1 MLKSFK
7 VIRGVGAFKNFENSK
22 SEPIEFGK
30 NTVIYALNGYGKTT
44 IAAIL
49 KSLGS
54 CDSTKIVERKSLQND
69 DDNALE
75 QKIILSYA
83 NGNVTSVYENQWK
96 HNGITSPPEVLVFDQ
111 QFVYDNL
118 FIQKVESGHKQSIHT
133 IVIGTEG
140 LTISKKLTIAKE
152 REKQLKKLFDDRQ
165 KELEKRQKLTNRVDY
180 LVIPDSENEIILV
193 QLENIKRQIEA
204 KNEEEKLR
212 GYTLLGELVCPQ
224 SKPDFLKIYNLSFS
238 SIHDEAEQLVKA
250 HISRHTAKP
259 NLADTFLQQALEQT
273 LDTCPFCGQN
283 LESAHDLLD
292 AYRKYFDQSHR
303 DSLEMIKK
311 CLAEINQWNP
321 RAELLQLENKHAK
334 AKDAVENFRKYVD
347 VDQMPQPDFSSFSSK
362 LESLKG
368 KVHNTLEQKLHNIN
382 LSQSDDEVLQLEV
395 IFCALKGEIEVVNQT
410 YRHGADCIK
419 AYLASIS
426 GSTSSDLNTLKSQ
439 LEKSLRRFSQDE
451 KNWCKEYQELESEF
465 HKITL
470 DIKAL
475 IDMLTTYSTTVF
487 HNYQASVNNT
497 LNDLGVDFR
506 LDRFIEQV
514 DNRSKQPYAEFQIVI
529 NGTQVPLQV
538 RGDNPC
544 FHNTLSEGEK
554 NTLSL
559 AFFVNWLKNQPN
571 LDKKVVVFD
580 DPLSSLDEHR
590 KNLTARL
597 IRDLSDSL
605 GQIIILTHNKDFL
618 FLLCDKLS
626 GAKTLTLK
634 KDKIQGSCLSNFDVT
649 EYRKNLQQK
658 RIESLETYLDQDHC
672 SIHHAQEMIRLCLET
687 AFQFKYFRHLRAK
700 NITTLGKMIDELIN
714 LGKLDSAIIR
724 TLRDLN
730 DLSSPI
736 HHGESGNNPLKEI
749 TRDELLPDIR
759 KTLEVLEKI

>member
-7 VIRGVGAFKNFENSK
+7 VIRGVGAFKNFENPKSK
-22 SEPIEFGK
+22 VEFAK
-30 NTVIYALNGYGKTT
+30 NTIIYALNGYGKTT

-54 CDSTKIVERKSLQND
+54 RDSTKILERKSLQNAND
-69 DDNALE
+69 AVIE
-75 QKIILSYA
+75 QEIVLSYVNSTA
-83 NGNVTSVYENQWK
+83 SSIYKNGWK
-96 HNGITSPPEVLVFDQ
+96 HNGIAYPPEILVFDQ

-118 FIQKVESGHKQSIHT
+118 FVQRVESGHKQSIHT
-133 IVIGTEG
+133 IVIGAEG
-140 LTISKKLTIAKE
+140 LSISKELTIAKE
-152 REKQLKKLFDDRQ
+152 REKQLKKLFDDKQ
-165 KELEKRQKLTNRVDY
+165 KELEKRQKLTNRDDY
-180 LVIPDSENEIILV
+180 LVISDSENDVILV

-212 GYTLLGELVCPQ
+212 GYTSLGKLVCPEL
-224 SKPDFLKIYNLSFS
+224 KPDFLKIYNLSFS

-259 NLADTFLQQALEQT
+259 ELADTFLRQALEQT

-303 DSLEMIKK
+303 DSLEMIKT

-321 RAELLQLENKHAK
+321 RAELLQLESKYAK

-347 VDQMPQPDFSSFSSK
+347 VDQMSQPDFSSFIRK
-362 LESLKG
+362 FESLKE
-368 KVHNTLEQKLHNIN
+368 KVQNTLEQKLHNIN
-382 LSQSDDEVLQLEV
+382 LSQSDDEALQLDT
-395 IFCALKGEIEVVNQT
+395 IFCDLKGEIEVVNQT
-410 YRHGADCIK
+410 YRRGADSIK

-426 GSTSSDLNTLKSQ
+426 GSTSSDLNILKSQ
-439 LEKSLRRFSQDE
+439 LEKSLKRFSQDE
-451 KNWCKEYQELESEF
+451 KNWCKDYQELESEF

-470 DIKAL
+470 DIKT
-475 IDMLTTYSTTVF
+475 LTNKLASYSTTVF
-487 HNYQASVNNT
+487 HKYQASVNDT
-497 LNDLGVDFR
+497 LNELGVDFR

-529 NGTQVPLQV
+529 NETQVPLQV

-597 IRDLSDSL
+597 IRDLSDSI
-605 GQIIILTHNKDFL
+605 GQAIILTHNKDFL
-618 FLLCDKLS
+618 FLLCDNLS
-626 GAKTLTLK
+626 GARTLTLK
-634 KDKIQGSCLSNFDVT
+634 KDRIHGSCLSNFDVT
-649 EYRKNLQQK
+649 EHRKNLQQK
-658 RIESLETYLDQDHC
+658 RIESLETYLEQDHC
-672 SIHHAQEMIRLCLET
+672 STHNAQEMIRLCLET
-687 AFQFKYFRHLRAK
+687 ALQFKYFRHLRSK
-700 NITTLGKMIDELIN
+700 NITTLGKMIDELKN

-730 DLSSPI
+730 DISSPI

-749 TRDELLPDIR
+749 TRNELLPDIR
-759 KTLEVLEKI
+759 KTLELLEKI

>member
-1 MLKSFK
+1 MLKCFK
-7 VIRGVGAFKNFENSK
+7 VIKGVGAFKKFEDPKSK
-22 SEPIEFGK
+22 IEFSK
-30 NTVIYALNGYGKTT
+30 VTVIYALNGYGKTT

-49 KSLGS
+49 KSLAS
-54 CDSTKIVERKSLQND
+54 SDSTKIAERKSLQNAND
-69 DDNALE
+69 TAVIE
-75 QKIILSYA
+75 QEIVLSYV
-83 NGNVTSVYENQWK
+83 NSSTSSVYKNGWK
-96 HNGITSPPEVLVFDQ
+96 HNGIASPPKILVFDQ

-118 FIQKVESGHKQSIHT
+118 FVQKVESGHKQSIHT
-133 IVIGTEG
+133 IVIGAEG
-140 LTISKKLTIAKE
+140 LSISQELTIAKE
-152 REKQLKKLFDDRQ
+152 REKQSKKLFDDRQ
-165 KELEKRQKLTNRVDY
+165 KELDKRQKLTNRVDY
-180 LVIPDSENEIILV
+180 LVIPDSENDIILV

-204 KNEEEKLR
+204 KNEEEKLSDN
-212 GYTLLGELVCPQ
+212 TSLGVLVCPQ
-224 SKPDFLKIYNLSFS
+224 LKSDFVKIYNLSFS

-259 NLADTFLQQALEQT
+259 QLADAFLRQALEQT

-283 LESAHDLLD
+283 LEAAHDLID

-303 DSLEMIKK
+303 DSLEMIKT
-311 CLAEINQWNP
+311 CLAEINRWNP
-321 RAELLQLENKHAK
+321 RAELLQLENKYAK

-347 VDQMPQPDFSSFSSK
+347 VDQMLHPDFSSFISK
-362 LESLKG
+362 FEALK
-368 KVHNTLEQKLHNIN
+368 VNIQSTLEQKLHNIN
-382 LSQSDDEVLQLEV
+382 LSQSGNELSQMDT
-395 IFCALKGEIEVVNQT
+395 IFCDLKGEIEVVNQT

-426 GSTSSDLNTLKSQ
+426 SSTLPDLNTLKIQ
-439 LEKSLRRFSQDE
+439 LEKSLKRFSQEE
-451 KNWCKEYQELESEF
+451 KNWCKEYQELETEF
-465 HKITL
+465 CKITA
-470 DIKAL
+470 DIAV
-475 IDMLTTYSTTVF
+475 LTDKLSNYSTSVF
-487 HNYQASVNNT
+487 QEYQASVNNT
-497 LNDLGVDFR
+497 LKDLGVDFR

-529 NGTQVPLQV
+529 NETQVPLQV

-559 AFFVNWLKNQPN
+559 AFFINWLKNQPD

-597 IRDLSDSL
+597 IRDLSDSI
-605 GQIIILTHNKDFL
+605 GQTIILTHSKDFL
-618 FLLCDKLS
+618 FLLCEKLS

-634 KDKIQGSCLSNFDVT
+634 KDKIHGSCLSSFDVT
-649 EYRKNLQQK
+649 EHRKSLQQK

-672 SIHHAQEMIRLCLET
+672 SIHNAQEMIRLCLET
-687 AFQFKYFRHLRAK
+687 AFQFKYFRHLRSK
-700 NITTLGKMIDELIN
+700 NITTLGKMIDELKN

-730 DLSSPI
+730 DISSPI